1 MTIAAAIES
10 RTAEAHIWSKTSRI
24 AHVEILP
31 DLVQAEAI
39 WRVLEGP
46 QHFSTP
52 FQRFDFLAPW
62 QWKVG
67 ERKGFLPFI
76 VVAYDADRR
85 PLLLMPLALRQ
96 KYGVRTACFMGGKH
110 STFNMA
116 LWDRDFAA
124 SAAPGD
130 LDALMS
136 AIRKHSQADVLVL
149 TQQPIRWRDAPN
161 PMALLPSQASVNDC
175 PLMTIAPGAT
185 AEVLIDR
192 SLRRELKAKERKLQK
207 LSGLRYHVASGDTE
221 IKRLLDWF
229 FRIKPLRMA
238 KQKLPNAFAEP
249 GIEDFLHAAC
259 MAPIAGGGHVIDI
272 HAIDCDEEV
281 IAIFAGVS
289 DGQRFST
296 MFNTYTMSGNSRHS
310 PGLIL
315 LRNIIDHYAERGYRA
330 FDLGVGT
337 DDYKKLFCKADEP
350 IFDSFIP
357 LSERGKVAARAM
369 SGINRAKHLVK
380 HNQAL
385 LQIAQRL
392 RSAFHR

>member
-1 MTIAAAIES
+1 MTMAAAIES

-39 WRVLEGP
+39 WRGLEGP

-62 QWKVG
+62 QRKVG
-67 ERKGFLPFI
+67 ERKGLLPFI

-85 PLLLMPLALRQ
+85 PLLLMPLALCQ
-96 KYGVRTACFMGGKH
+96 KYGIRFACFMGGKH

-116 LWDRDFAA
+116 LWDGDFAA
-124 SAAPGD
+124 KATPDD
-130 LDALMS
+130 LHALIS
-136 AIRKHSQADVLVL
+136 AIRKQSRADVLAL
-149 TQQPIRWRDAPN
+149 TQQPMNWRDAPN
-161 PMALLPSQASVNDC
+161 PMALLPSQASANDC
-175 PLMTIAPGAT
+175 PLMTIAPGAPPE
-185 AEVLIDR
+185 ALIDR

-207 LSGLRYHVASGDTE
+207 LPGYRYHVASGDTE

-259 MAPIAGGGHVIDI
+259 IAPIASGGHVIDI
-272 HAIDCDEEV
+272 HAIECDEEV

-337 DDYKKLFCKADEP
+337 DDYKKLFCKSDEP

-357 LSERGKVAARAM
+357 LSARGKVAAGAM
-369 SGINRAKHLVK
+369 SGIHRAKRLVK

-385 LQIAQRL
+385 FHIAQRL
-392 RSAFHR
+392 RTALHR